1 VTKPLVGIIV
11 GSVSDLGAAEK
22 AAAILRDFDV
32 AFEVG
37 IASAHRTPRDVINYA
52 ASAADRGVKVIIAM
66 AGLSAALPGVI
77 AAHTTIPV
85 VGVPIASGPLSGSD
99 ALLAVAQMPP
109 GVPVASMGIDG
120 AKNSALMALRIIST
134 HDDDL
139 TQKLASWARKAADEV
154 RASRDK
160 IGEKNLPGVPAH
172 ILAPD

>member
-1 VTKPLVGIIV
+1 
-11 GSVSDLGAAEK
+11 
-22 AAAILRDFDV
+22 
-32 AFEVG
+32 
-37 IASAHRTPRDVINYA
+37 
-52 ASAADRGVKVIIAM
+52 
-66 AGLSAALPGVI
+66 VI

-120 AKNSALMALRIIST
+120 AKNAALMALRIIST
-134 HDDDL
+134 RDDDL

-172 ILAPD
+172 ILAQGRGLSGGPDAG